1 MSMTAKP
8 SYDVVVVGA
17 GLSGLQ
23 AALTVRAAGF
33 TVCVLEA
40 NNRVGGK
47 TLTLQSCEKGFNDMG
62 AAWINDTNQS
72 EMFKLFQKYGIDAE
86 MQLDHGDSVLEP
98 AVGSIVKVPYGQLP
112 GDPTVFTNLMEVL
125 RAESAIVDLNNPS
138 NSPGAKEID
147 QTTFEDFC
155 ISRTKSDEAA
165 DIADL
170 ICSALLGV
178 ESDEVSA
185 LFMLHYIKCGAR
197 LLLIL
202 GANGLGNQT
211 ISRKMAKELG
221 PRSVLLRN
229 PVTSIEQ
236 SQGTKCVIT
245 TESGLVVHSRKVIVS
260 VPTTL
265 YPSIKFNPPLPEKK
279 AALGENTA
287 MGYYSKMI
295 FVFHK
300 PWWRN
305 AGFSGC
311 LDAEIGPISFSRDT
325 SIPADSQW
333 SITCFIVG
341 ERGRQWSKLSK
352 AARYRQVWEQF
363 SRGFGKFVENV
374 PEPANTLEVEWLK
387 QAFFLGA
394 PCPVMAPGVMTTV
407 GTELTTSFENIHFV
421 GTETASVW
429 RGYMEG
435 AVRSGQRGGAEAIQ
449 ALSKELNGRG

>member
-1 MSMTAKP
+1 
-8 SYDVVVVGA
+8 
-17 GLSGLQ
+17 
-23 AALTVRAAGF
+23 
-33 TVCVLEA
+33 
-40 NNRVGGK
+40 
-47 TLTLQSCEKGFNDMG
+47 
-62 AAWINDTNQS
+62 
-72 EMFKLFQKYGIDAE
+72 
-86 MQLDHGDSVLEP
+86 
-98 AVGSIVKVPYGQLP
+98 
-112 GDPTVFTNLMEVL
+112 
-125 RAESAIVDLNNPS
+125 
-138 NSPGAKEID
+138 
-147 QTTFEDFC
+147 
-155 ISRTKSDEAA
+155 
-165 DIADL
+165 
-170 ICSALLGV
+170 
-178 ESDEVSA
+178 
-185 LFMLHYIKCGAR
+185 
-197 LLLIL
+197 
-202 GANGLGNQT
+202 
-211 ISRKMAKELG
+211 MATELG
-221 PRSVLLRN
+221 PRAVLLRN
-229 PVTSIEQ
+229 PVTSIDQ
-236 SQGTKCVIT
+236 SQGSKCVIT

-265 YPSIKFNPPLPEKK
+265 YPSIEFNPPLPEKK

-295 FVFHK
+295 FVFDK

-311 LDAEIGPISFSRDT
+311 LDADIGPISFSRDT

-394 PCPVMAPGVMTTV
+394 PCPVMAPRVMTAV

-435 AVRSGQRGGAEAIQ
+435 AVRSGQRGGAEVIQ
-449 ALSKELNGRG
+449 ALSKELNGRV